1 MNWSAPALRAHGGDA
16 ELVSF
21 QDGILRLRMLGAVRR
36 LPRRHHDQRNP
47 H

>member
-1 MNWSAPALRAHGGDA
+1 
-16 ELVSF
+16 VSF
-21 QDGILRLRMLGAVRR
+21 QDGILRLRMRR